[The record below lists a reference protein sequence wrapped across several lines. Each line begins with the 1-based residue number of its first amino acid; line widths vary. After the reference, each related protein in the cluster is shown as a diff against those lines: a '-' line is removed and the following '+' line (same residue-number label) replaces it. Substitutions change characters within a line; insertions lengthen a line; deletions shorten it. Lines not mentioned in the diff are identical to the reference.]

1 MGSAAVR
8 CTQGRW
14 AGRRGGAFSNDL
26 RAHMNFAQCATLY
39 PCVYGPRKK
48 HRCVRKHPVQ
58 GRAEVLQRAVPIAI
72 PNATPWYC
80 LSPPRRAATGG
91 RMDAISNFAA
101 RYARS
106 REEEMSIDEYL
117 AECKRDPMAYATA
130 AQRMLAAIGEPEM
143 VDTRND
149 PRLSR
154 LFANKVIKHYPTFA
168 EFYGMEDSIE
178 QVVSFFRHAAQGLEE
193 RKQILYLLGP
203 VGGGK
208 SSIAER
214 LKYLMQKVPFYAL
227 KGSPVNESPLGLFDA
242 VEDGPVLEEQF
253 GIPRRYLQ
261 RVLSPWAV
269 KRLEEYGGDIRQF
282 KVVKRYPSIL
292 KQVGIAKT
300 EPGDENNQDI
310 SSLVGKVDIRK
321 LESFAQ
327 DDTDAYS
334 YSGGLCLANQGLL
347 EFVEMFKAPI
357 KVLHP
362 LLTATQEGN
371 YKGTEGFGAIPFDGV
386 VLAHSNESEWKAF
399 RNNKNNE
406 AFLDRIYIVKVP
418 YCLRVSEETRIYEKL
433 IRESSLGAA
442 KCAPGTLKM
451 MAQFSIL
458 TRLKEPENSSI
469 FSKMLVYDGESLKDT
484 DPRAKSYQE
493 YRDYAGVDEGMN
505 GVSTRFAFKIL
516 SKVFNFDSAEVA
528 ANPVHLMYVLEQQI
542 EREQFPA
549 ELETK
554 YTSYIKEYL
563 SPRYA
568 EFIGKEIQTA
578 YLESYSEY
586 GQNIFDRYV
595 TYADYWIQ
603 DNEYRD
609 TDTGEVFDRGA
620 LNAELEKIE
629 KPAGIANPK
638 DFRNEIVNFVL
649 RARAN
654 NQGKNP
660 SWTSYEKLR
669 LVIEKKM
676 FSNTEE
682 LLPVISFNAKASA
695 EDARKHE
702 DFVTRMVDKGYTPK
716 QVRLLCEW
724 YLRVRKSS

>member
-1 MGSAAVR
+1 
-8 CTQGRW
+8 
-14 AGRRGGAFSNDL
+14 
-26 RAHMNFAQCATLY
+26 
-39 PCVYGPRKK
+39 
-48 HRCVRKHPVQ
+48 
-58 GRAEVLQRAVPIAI
+58 
-72 PNATPWYC
+72 
-80 LSPPRRAATGG
+80 
-91 RMDAISNFAA
+91 MDAIGNFVA

-106 REEEMSIDEYL
+106 REEELSIDDYL
-117 AECKRDPMAYATA
+117 AECKRQPMAYATA
-130 AQRMLAAIGEPEM
+130 AERMLAAIGEPEL

-154 LFANKVIKHYPTFA
+154 LFANKVIKRYPAFA
-168 EFYGMEDSIE
+168 EFYGMEDAIE
-178 QVVSFFRHAAQGLEE
+178 QVVSYFRHAAQGLEE

-214 LKYLMQKVPFYAL
+214 LKALMQKVSFYAL
-227 KGSPVNESPLGLFDA
+227 KGSPVNETPLALFDP
-242 VEDGPVLEEQF
+242 VEDGPLLQENF
-253 GIPRRYLQ
+253 GIPTRYLQ

-269 KRLEEYGGDIRQF
+269 KRLDEFGGDIRQF
-282 KVVKRYPSIL
+282 KVVKRYPNIL

-386 VLAHSNESEWKAF
+386 VLAHSNESEWKSF

-418 YCLRVSEETRIYEKL
+418 YSLRVSEEIKIYEKL
-433 IRESSLGAA
+433 IRDSSLGAA

-451 MAQFSIL
+451 MSQFSVL

-469 FSKMLVYDGESLKDT
+469 FSKMQVYDGESLKDT

-493 YRDYAGVDEGMN
+493 YRDYAGVDEGMS
-505 GVSTRFAFKIL
+505 GISTRFAFKIL

-549 ELETK
+549 ELEAK
-554 YTSYIKEYL
+554 YTGFIKEYL
-563 SPRYA
+563 APRYA

-595 TYADYWIQ
+595 TYADFWIQ

-654 NQGKNP
+654 NQGNNP

-695 EDARKHE
+695 DEARKHE
-702 DFVTRMVDKGYTPK
+702 DFVTRMVEKGYTPK

>member
-1 MGSAAVR
+1 
-8 CTQGRW
+8 
-14 AGRRGGAFSNDL
+14 
-26 RAHMNFAQCATLY
+26 
-39 PCVYGPRKK
+39 
-48 HRCVRKHPVQ
+48 
-58 GRAEVLQRAVPIAI
+58 
-72 PNATPWYC
+72 
-80 LSPPRRAATGG
+80 
-91 RMDAISNFAA
+91 MDVISNFAA
-101 RYARS
+101 RYERN
-106 REEEMSIDEYL
+106 REEELTLEEYL
-117 AECKRDPMAYATA
+117 QICKREPIAYATA
-130 AQRMLAAIGEPEM
+130 AERMLKAIGDPEL

-154 LFANKVIKHYPTFA
+154 LFANKVIKRYPAFA

-178 QVVSFFRHAAQGLEE
+178 QVVSYFRHAAQGLEE
-193 RKQILYLLGP
+193 KKQILYLLGP

-214 LKYLMQKVPFYAL
+214 LKQLMEHVPFYAL
-227 KGSPVNESPLGLFDA
+227 KGSPVNESPLGLFSAD
-242 VEDGPVLEEQF
+242 EDGPILEKEY
-253 GIPRRYLQ
+253 GIPRRYLT
-261 RVLSPWAV
+261 RILSPWAV
-269 KRLEEYGGDIRQF
+269 KRLEEYGGDIRKF
-282 KVVKRYPSIL
+282 KVVKRLPSVL
-292 KQVGIAKT
+292 KQIGVAKT

-321 LESFAQ
+321 LETYAQ
-327 DDTDAYS
+327 DDPDAYS

-371 YKGTEGFGAIPFDGV
+371 YKGTEGFGAIPFDGI
-386 VLAHSNESEWKAF
+386 VLAHSNESEWKTF

-418 YCLRVSEETRIYEKL
+418 YCLRISEEVRIYEKL
-433 IRESSLGAA
+433 IRTSSLAEA

-451 MAQFSIL
+451 MAQFSVL
-458 TRLKEPENSSI
+458 TRLKEPENSSL
-469 FSKMLVYDGESLKDT
+469 FSKALVYDGESLKDT
-484 DPRAKSYQE
+484 DPKAKSYQE
-493 YRDYAGVDEGMN
+493 YRDYAGVDEGMS
-505 GVSTRFAFKIL
+505 GISTRFAFKIL
-516 SKVFNFDSAEVA
+516 SKVFNFDSSEIA

-549 ELETK
+549 ETEQK
-554 YTSYIKEYL
+554 YLGFIKEHL
-563 SPRYA
+563 STRYA

-603 DNEYRD
+603 DQEYRD
-609 TDTGEVFDRGA
+609 TDTGEVFDRGS

-629 KPAGIANPK
+629 KPAGISNPK

-649 RARAN
+649 RARAG

-660 SWTSYEKLR
+660 LWTSYEKLR
-669 LVIEKKM
+669 AVIEKKM

-695 EDARKHE
+695 DEAKKHE
-702 DFVTRMVDKGYTPK
+702 DFVNRMVNKGYTAK

>member
-1 MGSAAVR
+1 
-8 CTQGRW
+8 
-14 AGRRGGAFSNDL
+14 
-26 RAHMNFAQCATLY
+26 
-39 PCVYGPRKK
+39 
-48 HRCVRKHPVQ
+48 
-58 GRAEVLQRAVPIAI
+58 
-72 PNATPWYC
+72 
-80 LSPPRRAATGG
+80 
-91 RMDAISNFAA
+91 MDAIGNFVA

-106 REEEMSIDEYL
+106 REEELSIDDYL
-117 AECKRDPMAYATA
+117 AECKRQPMAYATA
-130 AQRMLAAIGEPEM
+130 AERMLAAIGEPELL
-143 VDTRND
+143 DTRND

-154 LFANKVIKHYPTFA
+154 LFANKVIKRYPAFT
-168 EFYGMEDSIE
+168 EFYGMEDAIE
-178 QVVSFFRHAAQGLEE
+178 QVVSYFRHAAQGLEE

-214 LKYLMQKVPFYAL
+214 LKHLMQKVPFYAL
-227 KGSPVNESPLGLFDA
+227 KGSPVNETPLALFDPM
-242 VEDGPVLEEQF
+242 EDGPLLQENF
-253 GIPRRYLQ
+253 GIPTRYLQ

-269 KRLEEYGGDIRQF
+269 KRLDEFGGDIRQF

-386 VLAHSNESEWKAF
+386 VLAHSNESEWKTF

-418 YCLRVSEETRIYEKL
+418 YSLRVSEETRIYEKL
-433 IRESSLGAA
+433 IRDSSLGAA

-451 MAQFSIL
+451 MSQFSVL

-469 FSKMLVYDGESLKDT
+469 FSKMQVYDGESLKDT

-493 YRDYAGVDEGMN
+493 YRDYAGVDEGMS
-505 GVSTRFAFKIL
+505 GISTRFAFKIL

-549 ELETK
+549 ELEAK
-554 YTSYIKEYL
+554 YTGFIKEYL
-563 SPRYA
+563 APRYA

-609 TDTGEVFDRGA
+609 TDTGEVFDRSA

-654 NQGKNP
+654 NQGNNP

-695 EDARKHE
+695 DEARKHE
-702 DFVTRMVDKGYTPK
+702 DFVTRMVEKGYTPK

>member
-1 MGSAAVR
+1 
-8 CTQGRW
+8 
-14 AGRRGGAFSNDL
+14 
-26 RAHMNFAQCATLY
+26 
-39 PCVYGPRKK
+39 
-48 HRCVRKHPVQ
+48 
-58 GRAEVLQRAVPIAI
+58 
-72 PNATPWYC
+72 
-80 LSPPRRAATGG
+80 
-91 RMDAISNFAA
+91 MDVIGNYVA
-101 RYARS
+101 RYAKN
-106 REEEMSIDEYL
+106 REEELTLDEYL
-117 AECKRDPMAYATA
+117 AECKRNPLAYATA
-130 AQRMLAAIGEPEM
+130 AERMLAAIGEPQLL
-143 VDTRND
+143 DTRNN

-154 LFANKVIKHYPTFA
+154 IFANKLIKIYPAFA
-168 EFYGMEDSIE
+168 EFYGMEDAIE
-178 QVVSFFRHAAQGLEE
+178 QVVSYFRHAAQGLEE

-208 SSIAER
+208 SSLAER
-214 LKYLMQKVPFYAL
+214 LKYLMQQMPFYAI

-242 VEDGPVLEEQF
+242 AEDGPILRENF
-253 GIPRRYLQ
+253 GIPTRYLH
-261 RVLSPWAV
+261 RILSPWAV
-269 KRLEEYGGDIRQF
+269 KRLDEFGGDIRQF
-282 KVVKRYPSIL
+282 RVVKRYPNIL
-292 KQVGIAKT
+292 TQIGIAKT

-310 SSLVGKVDIRK
+310 SSLVGKVDIRT
-321 LESFAQ
+321 LESFSQ
-327 DDTDAYS
+327 DDPDAYS
-334 YSGGLCLANQGLL
+334 FSGGLCLANQGLL

-371 YKGTEGFGAIPFDGV
+371 FKGTEGFGAIPFDGV

-399 RNNKNNE
+399 KNNKHNE

-418 YCLRVSEETRIYEKL
+418 YCLRVSEEIKIYEKL
-433 IRESSLGAA
+433 IRDSSLGAA

-451 MAQFSIL
+451 MSQFSVL
-458 TRLKEPENSSI
+458 TRLKEPENSSLY
-469 FSKMLVYDGESLKDT
+469 SKMEVYDGESLKDT

-493 YRDYAGVDEGMN
+493 YRDYAGMDEGMN

-542 EREQFPA
+542 EREQFA
-549 ELETK
+549 ADIEQK
-554 YTSYIKEYL
+554 YTGFIKEL
-563 SPRYA
+563 LAPRYA

-609 TDTGEVFDRGA
+609 TDTGEVFDRVS

-660 SWTSYEKLR
+660 AWTSYEKLR
-669 LVIEKKM
+669 QVIEKKM

-695 EDARKHE
+695 DEAKKHE
-702 DFVTRMVDKGYTPK
+702 DFVTRMVGKGYTPK

-724 YLRVRKSS
+724 YLRVRKSA